1 MKKEIRRFDKI
12 WLCLGR
18 GAALGKVASL
28 KLGKREVGI
37 ITLQVIARCLNT
49 TMETLLRD
57 L

>member
-12 WLCLGR
+12 WLCLGLV
-18 GAALGKVASL
+18 AALGKVASL